1 MGKEIESIFH
11 ISTNEF
17 NIKWRLTNCCNYR
30 CSYCI
35 RSGKVENITNLGYD
49 EFVVLNNTSNI
60 ARIVNENKKNTTI
73 TFVGGEVSL
82 LDMGEIFKRLI
93 DGCGK
98 YLKAFNITTNGSRN
112 AEYYNNLA
120 KICRDNE
127 INLSYVFS
135 WHGQFVKLTDFMDK
149 VEKIECH
156 KVCEMVSTDEN
167 QNDVANFVEF
177 CEKLGFDYKVE
188 ADVGS
193 KNCDNLII
201 KTNKT
206 MRSNY
211 KVVYTDGSEEYF
223 NIMRD
228 LVRNCGDYNSAFIN
242 LENFYCS
249 LGSNFLVV
257 DKDKVAPVCHDA
269 NKVFTPINSYN
280 LDKDLRICKSGC
292 SLCGHISVSKDK
304 DKLIAWINK
313 NK

>member
-35 RSGKVENITNLGYD
+35 RKNKVESRDYLGYD
-49 EFVVLNNTSNI
+49 EFTAINTTSDI
-60 ARIVNENKKNTTI
+60 ARIVNENGKNTTI

-93 DGCGK
+93 EGCGK
-98 YLKAFNITTNGSRN
+98 YLKAFNITTNGSRSV
-112 AEYYNNLA
+112 EYYNDLA
-120 KICRDNE
+120 KICRDND
-127 INLSYVFS
+127 IALNYVFS
-135 WHGQFVKLTDFMDK
+135 WHGQFVKLTDFMLK

-156 KVCEMVSTDEN
+156 KVCEMVSTEEN
-167 QNDVANFVEF
+167 QNGVKRFIDL
-177 CEKLGFDYKVE
+177 CERLGFDYKVE
-188 ADVGS
+188 ADVNS
-193 KNCDNLII
+193 TKCDNLII
-201 KTNKT
+201 RTNKD
-206 MRSNY
+206 MHPNY

-257 DKDKVAPVCHDA
+257 DKDKVAPICRDTSR
-269 NKVFTPINSYN
+269 VFTPINYYK
-280 LDKDLRICKSGC
+280 LDKDLRLCKFGC

-304 DKLIAWINK
+304 DKLRAWINRDK
-313 NK
+313 